1 MSKLLQTLKTQT
13 VSKQW
18 QSEEQQNVL
27 QERSKLVTYTV
38 KLPNGAKFT
47 RLDSANS
54 GKQPEEVIRTSPVP
68 PAIAATSSGR

>member
-54 GKQPEEVIRTSPVP
+54 GKQPEGVLRPVP
-68 PAIAATSSGR
+68 PSNRSGILGR